1 MADREMADKDRGE
14 PKDKGE
20 PKKERA
26 YIFHVLMKDGESLL
40 LDPFR
45 GVERLESTLAERTV
59 EGRFGVEPRVEVLT
73 RFRDHLYRTVD
84 AAVRRWLS
92 EHRFIPRF
100 LASVGVFLG
109 AMFVMAYVLRGG
121 LPIPVIDELAI
132 ALGAAIAAYVAIGRK
147 DLTSDAATRK
157 RVTLRNAVDRITF
170 VPSRLLAR
178 VEESLRRY
186 EAENLEAVVSEI
198 LEPSD
203 EELDEPERTEAEAFV
218 RLLEDHFNFGRLRKG
233 DREFRN
239 FLAERGAERG
249 ASLRRWAES
258 QRLDFPLYAV
268 YKRFKR
274 TVERVR

>member
-1 MADREMADKDRGE
+1 MADKE
-14 PKDKGE
+14 MAA
-20 PKKERA
+20 KEAGREKA
-26 YIFHVLMKDGESLL
+26 YIFHVLLKDGESLL

-59 EGRFGVEPRVEVLT
+59 EGRFGTEPRVEVLT
-73 RFRDHLYRTVD
+73 MFRDELYRTVD

-92 EHRFIPRF
+92 ENRFIPRF
-100 LASVGVFLG
+100 LASAGVFVL

-132 ALGAAIAAYVAIGRK
+132 ALAASVAAYLAIGRK
-147 DLTSDAATRK
+147 ELTSDAATRK
-157 RVTLRNAVDRITF
+157 RVTLRNAIDRITF
-170 VPSRLLAR
+170 VPSRLLVR
-178 VEESLRRY
+178 VEETLRRY
-186 EAENLEAVVSEI
+186 ESENLEALVSEI
-198 LEPSD
+198 LNPSD
-203 EELDEPERTEAEAFV
+203 EALDEPERTEAVEFV

-233 DREFRN
+233 ERELKN
-239 FLAERGAERG
+239 FLTERGAERG
-249 ASLRRWAES
+249 TSLRRWAES

>member
-1 MADREMADKDRGE
+1 MADSEMADN
-14 PKDKGE
+14 DKGE
-20 PKKERA
+20 QKKARA
-26 YIFHVLMKDGESLL
+26 YIFHVLMKDGESLM

-45 GVERLESTLAERTV
+45 GVERLQSTLAERTV
-59 EGRFGVEPRVEVLT
+59 EGRFGAEPRVEVLT
-73 RFRDHLYRTVD
+73 RFRDDLYRTVD

-92 EHRFIPRF
+92 ENRFIPRF
-100 LASVGVFLG
+100 LASVGVFLL

-132 ALGAAIAAYVAIGRK
+132 ALAASIAAYVVIGRK
-147 DLTSDAATRK
+147 ELASDAATRK
-157 RVTLRNAVDRITF
+157 RVALRNAIDRITF
-170 VPSRLLAR
+170 VPSRLLVR

-186 EAENLEAVVSEI
+186 ESENLEALVSEI
-198 LEPSD
+198 LDPSD
-203 EELDEPERTEAEAFV
+203 EVLEEPERSEAVEFV

-233 DREFRN
+233 DREFKN
-239 FLAERGAERG
+239 FLTERGAERG

-268 YKRFKR
+268 YKRIKR